1 MSTSRN
7 QATPGPLP
15 LLRYALLVP
24 QRAWQL
30 LRAGARRSDHRSH
43 ARALFEGFAFGFQV
57 LRRGLAQADVRRMH
71 LRTWAVRCA
80 LLLVAVGLFAAC
92 ERQDHEE
99 RAERDERLPPRVRAV
114 TPGWHIGPVEPA
126 AAPPHA
132 GRVHLGPLDLAIVS
146 DEADDAEA
154 PAKPKRHR
162 HKPRT
167 SGARGLWTRLSSIYG
182 FAVLFE
188 WALVALSRKYDEQ
201 VARRLALAAGL
212 VPEDPEEPPRI
223 RLDPR
228 WAYRKV
234 RQRIR
239 GFVVFGAG
247 FPAYLFTLVTPLS
260 FFHVGAART
269 GFDVVVIAW
278 AIYWSG
284 VFAASK
290 SAHAWHDE
298 ATAPPPAFLRTF
310 AGAFGTAPVLRYWAR
325 AWAWAT
331 RGLFAP
337 AATFERHPFGFWGF
351 ALFRIVTHVPLVYT
365 FVRPVVPVV
374 SAALIARHDARAR
387 LAQLPTA
394 QLPETPHTTCVQP
407 AQEDVPSP
415 HALGA

>member
-1 MSTSRN
+1 M
-7 QATPGPLP
+7 
-15 LLRYALLVP
+15 LRRVR
-24 QRAWQL
+24 QRAWKL
-30 LRAGARRSDHRSH
+30 LRDGARRADYRTHVRS
-43 ARALFEGFAFGFQV
+43 LFEGFVLGIQV

-71 LRTWAVRCA
+71 LRTWAVRSA

-92 ERQDHEE
+92 ERRD
-99 RAERDERLPPRVRAV
+99 RADAAAEVEDGPPPRVRAI
-114 TPGWHIGPVEPA
+114 TPGWHIGPPEPPRRA
-126 AAPPHA
+126 AGTSEAPTRID
-132 GRVHLGPLDLAIVS
+132 RVHVGPLDLTIVK
-146 DEADDAEA
+146 DDADETDV
-154 PAKPKRHR
+154 PAKPKRG
-162 HKPRT
+162 KPKKQR
-167 SGARGLWTRLSSIYG
+167 SRDLWARLSSIYG

-201 VARRLALAAGL
+201 VARRLALASGI
-212 VPEDPEEPPRI
+212 VPEDPEEAPRI

-260 FFHVGAART
+260 FFDAAPAHA
-269 GFDVVVIAW
+269 GFDVIVVGW

-310 AGAFGTAPVLRYWAR
+310 AGAFGAAPLLRYWAR
-325 AWAWAT
+325 AWSWAT

-351 ALFRIVTHVPLVYT
+351 ALFRIVSHVPFVYT
-365 FVRPVVPVV
+365 FVRPAVPVV

-387 LAQLPTA
+387 LPVPDASATTRVQSA
-394 QLPETPHTTCVQP
+394 PE
-407 AQEDVPSP
+407 ALPSP

>member
-1 MSTSRN
+1 M
-7 QATPGPLP
+7 
-15 LLRYALLVP
+15 LRRVR

-30 LRAGARRSDHRSH
+30 LRDGARRADYRTHVRS
-43 ARALFEGFAFGFQV
+43 LFEGFVLGIQV

-71 LRTWAVRCA
+71 LRTWAVRSA
-80 LLLVAVGLFAAC
+80 LLLIAVGLFAAC
-92 ERQDHEE
+92 ERRD
-99 RAERDERLPPRVRAV
+99 RADAAAEVDDGPPPRVRAI
-114 TPGWHIGPVEPA
+114 TPGWHIGPPEPPRPRDGRA
-126 AAPPHA
+126 AGTAETEDRTRID
-132 GRVHLGPLDLAIVS
+132 RVHVGPLDLTIVK
-146 DEADDAEA
+146 DDADETDV
-154 PAKPKRHR
+154 PAKPKRGKPKKR
-162 HKPRT
+162 HGRDF
-167 SGARGLWTRLSSIYG
+167 WTRLSSIYG

-201 VARRLALAAGL
+201 VARRLALASGV
-212 VPEDPEEPPRI
+212 VPEDPEEAPRI

-247 FPAYLFTLVTPLS
+247 FPAYLLTLVTPLS
-260 FFHVGAART
+260 FFHAAPARA
-269 GFDVVVIAW
+269 GFDVIVVGW

-310 AGAFGTAPVLRYWAR
+310 AGAFGKAPLLGYWAR
-325 AWAWAT
+325 AWTWTT

-351 ALFRIVTHVPLVYT
+351 ALFRIVSHVPFVYT
-365 FVRPVVPVV
+365 FVRPAVPVV

-387 LAQLPTA
+387 LAMPDAKVTTSVQSA
-394 QLPETPHTTCVQP
+394 PE
-407 AQEDVPSP
+407 DLPSP

>member
-1 MSTSRN
+1 M
-7 QATPGPLP
+7 
-15 LLRYALLVP
+15 LRRVR

-30 LRAGARRSDHRSH
+30 LRDGARRADYQTHV
-43 ARALFEGFAFGFQV
+43 RALLEGFTLGVQV

-71 LRTWAVRCA
+71 LRTWAVRSA

-92 ERQDHEE
+92 ERRD
-99 RAERDERLPPRVRAV
+99 RADRAPEVEDAPPPRVRAI
-114 TPGWHIGPVEPA
+114 TPGWHIGPPEPPRRA
-126 AAPPHA
+126 AASSRAA
-132 GRVHLGPLDLAIVS
+132 GAPQVDRVHVGPLDLAIVKDDP
-146 DEADDAEA
+146 DEAAETDV
-154 PAKPKRHR
+154 PAKPKRR
-162 HKPRT
+162 KPRP
-167 SGARGLWTRLSSIYG
+167 GAARDLWARLSSIYG

-201 VARRLALAAGL
+201 VARRLALASGIA
-212 VPEDPEEPPRI
+212 PEDPEETPRI

-239 GFVVFGAG
+239 GFVVVGAG

-260 FFHVGAART
+260 FFHAAPARA
-269 GFDVVVIAW
+269 GFDIIVVGW

-310 AGAFGTAPVLRYWAR
+310 AGAFGTAPILRYWSR
-325 AWAWAT
+325 AWVWAT

-337 AATFERHPFGFWGF
+337 AASFERHPFGFWGF
-351 ALFRIVTHVPLVYT
+351 ALFRIVSHVPFVYT
-365 FVRPVVPVV
+365 FVRPAVPVV

-387 LAQLPTA
+387 LSPA
-394 QLPETPHTTCVQP
+394 PEPSVTVGVQP
-407 AQEDVPSP
+407 AQQDLPSP